1 MSMPGPWE
9 LGLILV
15 IILIFFGTG
24 KLPQVLGQMGKGIKS
39 FKDGMRDGENGED
52 EDDLSSTANRS
63 DQNIAPAKKILS
75 SEATSKEG
83 TKPQAEHAAQPTE

>member
-39 FKDGMRDGENGED
+39 FKDGMRDGED
-52 EDDLSSTANRS
+52 EDDLSSTPNKS
-63 DQNIAPAKKILS
+63 DQSIAPAKKILS
-75 SEATSKEG
+75 NEATSKEG

>member
-9 LGLILV
+9 LGLVLV

-39 FKDGMRDGENGED
+39 FKDGMKDGLENDPSENNTN
-52 EDDLSSTANRS
+52 SANTA
-63 DQNIAPAKKILS
+63 APAKKILS
-75 SEATSKEG
+75 EEAISPEG
-83 TKPQAEHAAQPTE
+83 TKPQAEKTAQPTENAE

>member
-9 LGLILV
+9 LGLVLV

-39 FKDGMRDGENGED
+39 FKDGMKDGMDDDHQENHQN
-52 EDDLSSTANRS
+52 SATTA
-63 DQNIAPAKKILS
+63 APAKKILS
-75 SEATSKEG
+75 EEAISAEG
-83 TKPQAEHAAQPTE
+83 TKPQADNVAQPTENAE

>member
-9 LGLILV
+9 LALVLV

-39 FKDGMRDGENGED
+39 FKDGMRDGETDDDQED
-52 EDDLSSTANRS
+52 TQSSAAS
-63 DQNIAPAKKILS
+63 PAPAKKILS
-75 SEATSKEG
+75 DEATSPEG
-83 TKPQAEHAAQPTE
+83 TKPQADKTAQPTENVE